1 MAKILVTGGAG
12 FIGSHIV
19 EEALKKG
26 HKVRILDNLSSGKLE
41 NLFTDAEFINGDIT
55 DQDVVKESLIGIDY
69 VLHFA
74 AQASVVVSTKDP
86 LLDSSINVGGTVN
99 LLEQSLKSDVKHFIF
114 ASTGGAIYGNVK
126 DLPAL
131 ESSKIA
137 PLAPYGVS
145 KAAAEIYCDYF
156 NRLGLPISI
165 LRFANVYGP
174 RQDAMGEAGVISIF
188 LGNINAGKSIIVY
201 GDGTTTRD
209 YIFVKDIAK
218 FCLQIL
224 ENPLQK
230 AFNIGTGK
238 ETPLLDLIDI
248 IQKVTKID
256 PKKVNK
262 PLREGEVEKICL
274 DITQITKKT
283 SWKPETGLKDGIS
296 EVWKWIKT

>member
-19 EEALKKG
+19 EESLKKG
-26 HKVRILDNLSSGKLE
+26 HKVRVLDNLSSGKLE
-41 NLFTDAEFINGDIT
+41 NLFSEAEFINGDIT
-55 DQDVVKESLIGIDY
+55 DQDVVKESLISIDY

-74 AQASVVVSTKDP
+74 AQASVVVSTKNP

-99 LLEQSLKSDVKHFIF
+99 LLEQSLKSGVKHFIF

-145 KAAAEIYCDYF
+145 KAAAEIYCNYF

-174 RQDAMGEAGVISIF
+174 RQDAMGEAGVVSIF
-188 LGNINAGKSIIVY
+188 LGNVNSGKPIIVY

-209 YIFVKDIAK
+209 YIFVKDIAQL
-218 FCLQIL
+218 CMQIL

-230 AFNIGTGK
+230 AFNVGTGK
-238 ETPLLDLIDI
+238 ETPLQELIDT
-248 IQKVTKID
+248 IQDVTSIV

-262 PLREGEVEKICL
+262 PLREGEVEKISL
-274 DITQITKKT
+274 DITQITKKI
-283 SWKPETGLKDGIS
+283 SWKPETDLKNGIS
-296 EVWKWIKT
+296 EVWYWIKS